1 MRLIQGLEVLVIG
14 TGVSLLAA
22 SCAAGSSEDAGALE
36 LGELAQALGP
46 QLEQDCVTQCATSQQ
61 LGCGETEA
69 ECVAECLNVDP
80 IRNSCR
86 NRYADL
92 IECAAGLDSS
102 GFVCFD
108 GVAFITGCAEEAGTL
123 TECQAGPS
131 PQGLNGLCRAQC
143 NRLSELEC
151 ALPIEQCFEQCR
163 FFTQVGAPCG
173 REFQALT
180 VCTTQAAPEGF
191 SCEFPEIGPV
201 SFFICLD
208 EQEALNQCFA
218 SL

>member
-1 MRLIQGLEVLVIG
+1 MRLIQRLEVLVVG
-14 TGVSLLAA
+14 AGVSLLAA
-22 SCAAGSSEDAGALE
+22 SCSGGSSDAEAGLE
-36 LGELAQALGP
+36 LGALAQALSP
-46 QLEQDCVTQCATSQQ
+46 QLEEDCATQCATSQQ

-69 ECVAECLNVDP
+69 ACIAECLNVEP
-80 IRNSCR
+80 IRSSCQ

-102 GFVCFD
+102 GFVCLD
-108 GVAFITGCAEEAGTL
+108 GVAFITGCAEEASTL
-123 TECQAGPS
+123 TECQGGPS

-163 FFTQVGAPCG
+163 FFSQVGAPCG

-191 SCEFPEIGPV
+191 SCEFPELGPV

-208 EQEALNQCFA
+208 EQAALEQCFE